1 MHDRRGMCPEI
12 MIFLPKS
19 FGTGISLGNLF
30 MVFFPLTH
38 VVYLALFF
46 IITYSST
53 QAILWTFLSL
63 VFSFFYSLSDGKFDV
78 TLGARGVIKFL
89 EDSEVSNLRIWAL
102 LRSIGEKRTQM
113 QFPRQS
119 E

>member
-1 MHDRRGMCPEI
+1 MCPEI

-38 VVYLALFF
+38 VVYLELFF
-46 IITYSST
+46 INTYSST
-53 QAILWTFLSL
+53 QSYHVDLSLL
-63 VFSFFYSLSDGKFDV
+63 VFSCFCKLSDGKFDV
-78 TLGARGVIKFL
+78 RLEARGVIKFL
-89 EDSEVSNLRIWAL
+89 EYSEVSNLRIWAL
-102 LRSIGEKRTQM
+102 LRSIGEKGTQM